1 MFILNFI
8 PGWFFPALAILALLV
23 FLISRFIKL
32 PQAQLVHYLSIIVFA
47 ISLFM
52 CGANWNNDHWL
63 AKIKEVEAKLAVAEA
78 ESARENTK
86 IVEKVVTRREIVRV
100 QGSEIVKYIDREK
113 LVIDENCKIPEPVVD
128 AHNKA
133 VKQ

>member
-8 PGWFFPALAILALLV
+8 PSWFFPVLAITALLV
-23 FLISRFIKL
+23 FLISRFIKV

-47 ISLFM
+47 ASLFM

-63 AKIKEVEAKLAVAEA
+63 AKVKEVETKLAVAEA
-78 ESARENTK
+78 ESAKENTK

-100 QGSEIVKYIDREK
+100 QGNEIVKYIDREK
-113 LVIDENCKIPEPVVD
+113 LVIDENCKIPELVVD
-128 AHNKA
+128 LHNKA

>member
-8 PGWFFPALAILALLV
+8 PGWFFPTLAVTALLV

-32 PQAQLVHYLSIIVFA
+32 PQAQLVHYLSVIVFA
-47 ISLFM
+47 VSLFM

-63 AKIKEVEAKLAVAEA
+63 AKVKEVEAKLAVAEA
-78 ESARENTK
+78 ESAKENTK
-86 IVEKVVTRREIVRV
+86 IVEKVVTKREIVRV
-100 QGSEIVKYIDREK
+100 QGNEIVKYIDREK